1 MKKIL
6 AIVFCCAALLLTLVG
21 CGTETASSG
30 NASGGD
36 AYASYGNY
44 VSGGDAYVS
53 SGSAG

>member
-36 AYASYGNY
+36 TYASYGNY
-44 VSGGDAYVS
+44 VSGGDTYVS